1 MPTLKEI
8 DFSGK
13 VIGIFGCGDQEDYAN
28 ISVMRWEPFAMS
40 LSKTAV

>member
-13 VIGIFGCGDQEDYAN
+13 VIGILVVVTKKIMRN
-28 ISVMRWEPFAMS
+28 ISVTQWELFV
-40 LSKTAV
+40 T